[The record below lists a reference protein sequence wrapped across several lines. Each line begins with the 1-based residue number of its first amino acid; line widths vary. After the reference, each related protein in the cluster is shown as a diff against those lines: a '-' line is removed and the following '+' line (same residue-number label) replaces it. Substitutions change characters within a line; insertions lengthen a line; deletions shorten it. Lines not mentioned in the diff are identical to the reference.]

1 MLMFFQS
8 LVNFFTTLSFLKKAT
23 VQESLFIISNG
34 EQRIFIFMMLTSRQA
49 KKWFLI
55 MNSSFQSF
63 VGLWLQTK
71 EKCSAL
77 EEGIKIMSAVTGCWN
92 MTTIS
97 KNSRIEVLFFLED
110 QILLLFTQREV

>member
-8 LVNFFTTLSFLKKAT
+8 LVNFFTTLSFLKKAI
-23 VQESLFIISNG
+23 VQESLSIISNG

-71 EKCSAL
+71 EKCSVL

-97 KNSRIEVLFFLED
+97 KNLKIEVLFFLED
-110 QILLLFTQREV
+110 QILQLCIQREA